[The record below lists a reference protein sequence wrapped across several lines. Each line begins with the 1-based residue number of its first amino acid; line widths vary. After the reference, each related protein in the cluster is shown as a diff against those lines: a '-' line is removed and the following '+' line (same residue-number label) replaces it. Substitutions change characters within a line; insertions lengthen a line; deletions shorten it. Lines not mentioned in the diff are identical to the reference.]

1 MKSIYISHI
10 RESERDVGRYIERER
25 EREREREIERERKRK
40 RGLLTD
46 DLVNIQVY
54 CDAQLDAHK
63 KSH

>member
-25 EREREREIERERKRK
+25 EREREREKK

-46 DLVNIQVY
+46 DLVNIHS
-54 CDAQLDAHK
+54 DAQLDAHK